1 VPKLDPESD
10 SDEEDPEPPHHLRRQ
25 SYNQRRCR
33 QLAYSTV
40 GTPDYIAPEVFG
52 QQGYNESVDWWSV
65 GVILFEMLVGYP
77 PFYSED
83 PSVTCQKI
91 MHWKKTLHIPAEAGL
106 SAEAADLIRKL
117 IRDQSERL
125 GSSGVADIMTHPFF
139 AGISW
144 ETLRNSRPPYVP
156 EVRGETDTSHFD
168 RFEEDEPFYPQEGS
182 AGPSPQRKNMDFIG
196 YTFKKDVEKQ
206 RNSLVEALQDL
217 ESIRQSA
224 TRPVAGAVWRSQITE
239 TTEDSS
245 SDF

>member
-1 VPKLDPESD
+1 MFS
-10 SDEEDPEPPHHLRRQ
+10 
-25 SYNQRRCR
+25 
-33 QLAYSTV
+33 
-40 GTPDYIAPEVFG
+40 
-52 QQGYNESVDWWSV
+52 QQGYNEAVDWWSV

-106 SAEAADLIRKL
+106 SAEASDLIRKL

-125 GSSGVADIMTHPFF
+125 GSSGVAEIMSHPFF
-139 AGISW
+139 AGINW

-168 RFEEDEPFYPQEGS
+168 RFDEDEPFYPLEAS
-182 AGPSPQRKNMDFIG
+182 AGPSPQRKSLDFIG

-217 ESIRQSA
+217 ESLRQSA
-224 TRPVAGAVWRSQITE
+224 TRPTAGVLWRSHITE